1 MVNELNTF
9 KEGKKMTAETM
20 LKRINTKRKEIVR
33 YEKEIARY
41 KKVYLAD
48 GMADHMKAEGTRWI
62 NYYRECIARV
72 ETKIAEMSK
81 EAARL
86 ANEDER
92 KAMIKAMAEDMEKRG
107 FKDSGYTTN
116 GLQYSLLWNQGL
128 THRSKH
134 CYTMYIEGKGTVF
147 TSGTLETVAEY
158 ILNN

>member
-1 MVNELNTF
+1 
-9 KEGKKMTAETM
+9 MTAETM

-72 ETKIAEMSK
+72 EAKISEMSK
-81 EAARL
+81 EAAKL

-92 KAMIKAMAEDMEKRG
+92 KAMIKAMAEDMAKRG
-107 FKDSGYTTN
+107 FSENGYTTN
-116 GLQYSLLWNQGL
+116 GLKYSIYRNCFGL
-128 THRSKH
+128 TDRAKH
-134 CYTMYIEGKGTVF
+134 CFAMRIEGIGTVF